1 MVRLPWKAERQHEA
15 DWNRLEEIVMGFSTV
30 VSIITL
36 ALGIFAVPLGADAQR
51 SGKVVRV
58 GMLITGQ
65 PRSAS
70 FVQAF
75 EHHLRELGYVEGQNL
90 VFEFRTAEGR
100 AERLPALAVALLQ
113 RNLDVLV
120 AVGAEAPLR
129 AARDVTHTIPIV
141 MLAIDFDPIARGY
154 IAGLP
159 RPGGNITGLFF
170 QQLELTGKRLELL
183 KDVLPR
189 LARVAVFWDAFSADQ
204 LPAAEAAA
212 RDLGVHL
219 QPVALRQPPYDY
231 ASACRA
237 AAEGRAE
244 AVLLLNSPVFFRE
257 RAPLLELLGTHRLPA
272 IFGHRE
278 FVDAGGLMAYG
289 ASFEEMFRRAADY
302 VDRILQGAKPAELP
316 VEQPRRFEFVINLKT
331 AQALGLTIPPT
342 LLFQADEVIR

>member
-1 MVRLPWKAERQHEA
+1 M
-15 DWNRLEEIVMGFSTV
+15 
-30 VSIITL
+30 
-36 ALGIFAVPLGADAQR
+36 
-51 SGKVVRV
+51 
-58 GMLITGQ
+58 
-65 PRSAS
+65 
-70 FVQAF
+70 
-75 EHHLRELGYVEGQNL
+75 
-90 VFEFRTAEGR
+90 
-100 AERLPALAVALLQ
+100 
-113 RNLDVLV
+113 
-120 AVGAEAPLR
+120 
-129 AARDVTHTIPIV
+129 
-141 MLAIDFDPIARGY
+141 
-154 IAGLP
+154 
-159 RPGGNITGLFF
+159 
-170 QQLELTGKRLELL
+170 TGKRLELL

-219 QPVALRQPPYDY
+219 QPVTLRQPLYDY

-237 AAEGRAE
+237 AVEGRAE

-257 RAPLLELLGTHRLPA
+257 RAPLLEQLGTHRLPA

-316 VEQPRRFEFVINLKT
+316 VEQPRRFEFVINLKA